1 MTSKKDLAGIPHA
14 GLIHAFSMP
23 PQEVAMAL
31 KADIVSGLS
40 AEEAGRRLKV
50 YGPNALPEDKRPSP
64 LAMVLGQFEDFLI
77 LLLLGAAVISGML
90 GEYVDAAA
98 IVVIVALNAAVGFLQ
113 EYKAEKAMEALRGM
127 AAAHALVKRD
137 GRVLEIPAA
146 GLVPGDVVFL
156 DAGRAVPAD
165 IRLIEGAMLKV
176 QEAALTGE
184 SVPVEKRPG
193 IVCDIGAPVGDRCN
207 MAFKGTQVVYGRGT
221 GLVVGT
227 GLVTELG
234 RIAHLI
240 VQQKDART
248 PLQKK
253 LAAFGRQLGLIAL
266 AICALVF
273 AIGVITGADV
283 LVMFLTAV
291 SLAVAAVPEA
301 LPAVAV
307 VTLALGARR
316 MVKVNALIR
325 RLPAVEALGSVTYIC
340 SDKTG
345 TLTMNQMRCERF
357 WAGGESLSSLPPDLP
372 AGKAG
377 ALPQAVDTARGWLVR
392 AMALCNDASGPVGDP
407 TELALITAL
416 DEAGL
421 GREDIVRAYPRLSEY
436 PFDSERRLMTTF
448 HALPGGGF
456 VSLTKGAAEA
466 VIDRAGYMFLKGE
479 ISAIDRG
486 LLRAKAGEMSK
497 EGLRVL
503 AFAMR
508 RWNELPADTA
518 IAEKDMTFTGLVGL
532 MDPPRAEAKEAVDQC
547 KTAGIVPVM
556 ITGDH
561 PETAFSIA
569 RRLGIAKD
577 WREVMTG
584 GELSSLPLEAVGQ
597 VAERIRVY
605 ARVSPEQK
613 LKIVTALQDRGDVVA
628 MTGDGVNDAPALK
641 KADIGVA
648 MGVAGT
654 DVAKEAS
661 DMILLDDNFAT
672 IVRSIRE
679 GRRIFD
685 NIRKF
690 IKYIM
695 ASNSGEIWTIF
706 LAPFLGLPIPL
717 LPIHILWI
725 NLVTDGLP
733 GLALAGEPAERDIMD
748 RPPRHPQEG
757 IFARGLGVH
766 VVWAGLLMGF
776 VCLFLQTVA
785 INSDDMHWQTMVF
798 TVLCLSQMGHVLAIR
813 SEWRSL
819 FSQGL
824 GSNLP
829 LTGAVLLTFA
839 LQLATI
845 YVPFLQP
852 VFKTKALEPWELALC
867 IAVSSIV
874 FWAVELEKYIKRWK
888 MSDVSLSPL

>member
-1 MTSKKDLAGIPHA
+1 
-14 GLIHAFSMP
+14 
-23 PQEVAMAL
+23 MAL
-31 KADIVSGLS
+31 KEYHVDSLYQPHFNAFCLDVEDVALKLKVDIASGLS
-40 AEEAGRRLKV
+40 NQDAAKRLEAF
-50 YGPNALPEDKRPSP
+50 GPNVLPEEKRRSH
-64 LAMVLGQFEDFLI
+64 LAMILDQFKDFLI
-77 LLLLGAAVISGML
+77 LLLICAAVISGML
-90 GEYVDAAA
+90 GEYVDATT
-98 IVVIVALNAAVGFLQ
+98 IVVIVILNAVVGFFQ
-113 EYKAEKAMEALRGM
+113 EYKAEKAMEALRNM
-127 AAAHALVKRD
+127 AAAYALVKRD
-137 GRVLEIPAA
+137 GKIVEIPAA
-146 GLVPGDVVFL
+146 ELVPGDVVFL
-156 DAGRAVPAD
+156 DAGRVVPAD

-184 SVPVEKRPG
+184 SVPVEKMPDL
-193 IVCDIGAPVGDRCN
+193 VCDIEASIGDRYN
-207 MAFKGTQVVYGRGT
+207 MVFKGTQVVYGRGT

-227 GLVTELG
+227 GLATELG

-240 VQQKDART
+240 VQQKDAKT

-253 LAAFGRQLGLIAL
+253 LAVFGRQFGLIAL
-266 AICALVF
+266 AICAIVF

-301 LPAVAV
+301 LPAVAA

-357 WAGGESLSSLPPDLP
+357 WVGGDEFPSLPSSVP
-372 AGKAG
+372 AQNA
-377 ALPQAVDTARGWLVR
+377 ALDWLKM
-392 AMALCNDASGPVGDP
+392 AMALCNDASGTVGDP
-407 TELALITAL
+407 TEIALLTAL
-416 DEAGL
+416 DDVAKD
-421 GREDIVRAYPRLSEY
+421 REDVLNTYPRVAEY

-448 HALPGGGF
+448 HALPEGGF

-466 VIDRAGYMFLKGE
+466 VVTMADSMFFKGVTVPIDADV
-479 ISAIDRG
+479 IQS
-486 LLRAKAGEMSK
+486 KADEMSND
-497 EGLRVL
+497 GLRVL

-508 RWNELPADTA
+508 RWDTLPANLAD
-518 IAEKDMTFTGLVGL
+518 AEQDMTFIGLVGL
-532 MDPPRAEAKEAVDQC
+532 MDPPRPEAKEAVAQC
-547 KTAGIVPVM
+547 KNAGIVPVM

-561 PETAFSIA
+561 PATAFSIA
-569 RRLGIAKD
+569 RRLGIARD

-584 GELSSLPLEAVGQ
+584 AELASLPLDEVEQ
-597 VAERIRVY
+597 VVERIKVY

-613 LKIVTALQDRGDVVA
+613 LKIVKALQDRGEIVA

-648 MGVAGT
+648 MGVTGT
-654 DVAKEAS
+654 DVAKEAA

-672 IVRSIRE
+672 IVRSVKE

-733 GLALAGEPAERDIMD
+733 GLALAGEPAEKDIMN
-748 RPPRHPQEG
+748 RPPRHPQES
-757 IFARGLGVH
+757 IFAHGLGVH
-766 VVWAGLLMGF
+766 TIWVGLLMGF
-776 VCLFLQTVA
+776 VCLFMQTVA

-798 TVLCLSQMGHVLAIR
+798 TVLCLSQMAHVLAVR

-824 GSNLP
+824 SSNLP
-829 LTGAVLLTFA
+829 LTGAVLFTFV

-852 VFKTKALEPWELALC
+852 IFKTRALNFWEFVLC
-867 IAVSSIV
+867 MAASSIV
-874 FWAVELEKYIKRWK
+874 FWAVELEKYIKRRK
-888 MSDVSLSPL
+888 MQGLKFCLQ